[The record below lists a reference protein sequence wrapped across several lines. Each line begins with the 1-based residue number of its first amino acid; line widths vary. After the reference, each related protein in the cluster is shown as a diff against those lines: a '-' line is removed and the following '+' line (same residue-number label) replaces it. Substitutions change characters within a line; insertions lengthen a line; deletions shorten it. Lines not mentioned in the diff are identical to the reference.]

1 MSSSY
6 IPCVPPGLVETALR
20 GAPTFQVTV
29 QLLRGNISVL
39 LGAGGNIIVFPG
51 PDGKLLI
58 EAGIF
63 GSQPQ
68 ITSALASIS
77 SDPVRQ
83 LINTHWHFDHTGG
96 NDWLHAAGATILAHE
111 NTRKHLFTATRVE
124 DWSYTFPQAP
134 AGAMPA
140 QVFSDEH
147 TVHVNGAT
155 IALKHYLPAHTDAD
169 ISVHFE
175 EADVFLTGDT
185 WWNGYFPF
193 IDYSTGG
200 SIDGMIRAT
209 EANLAR
215 VTDKMVIIPGHG
227 AISNKSELASY
238 RDLLVEVREKTAAL
252 KKQGKTVDEV
262 IAERLTARWDD
273 QWGGGFIAPAP
284 FACLVYRGV

>member
-1 MSSSY
+1 
-6 IPCVPPGLVETALR
+6 VETALR
-20 GAPTFQVTV
+20 GAPSFQVTV
-29 QLLRGNISVL
+29 QSLRGNISVL
-39 LGAGGNIIVFPG
+39 TGVGGNIIVLPG
-51 PDGKLLI
+51 PDGKLFI
-58 EAGIF
+58 DAGF
-63 GSQPQ
+63 SGSRPQ
-68 ITSALASIS
+68 ISSALASIGP
-77 SDPVRQ
+77 DPVRQ

-96 NDWLHAAGATILAHE
+96 NEWLHAEGATILAHE
-111 NTRKHLFTATRVE
+111 NTRKHLSTATRVD

-134 AGAMPA
+134 AGAIPA

-155 IALKHYLPAHTDAD
+155 VALKHYPPAHTDSD
-169 ISVHFE
+169 ISAHFE

-252 KKQGKTVDEV
+252 KEQGKSVDEV

-273 QWGGGFIAPAP
+273 QWGGGFIAPDP
-284 FACLVYRGV
+284 FACLVYKGV